1 MKWKTNAVIALS
13 CIVGVLSL
21 FTARPIADASI
32 RSQLPSTNQ
41 RVSMSVN
48 EWKVIGP
55 KFLSAGNVTISVRNK
70 GLVEHELVLLRTDL
84 KPSTIRIDKKT
95 DRFNE
100 AAPEFNSAGEIE
112 AVKAGK
118 TKTASFNLTP
128 GHYIFVCNLMGHFRH
143 GMYREITVR

>member
-1 MKWKTNAVIALS
+1 
-13 CIVGVLSL
+13 
-21 FTARPIADASI
+21 
-32 RSQLPSTNQ
+32 
-41 RVSMSVN
+41 MSVN

-100 AAPEFNSAGEIE
+100 AAPEFNSAGDRGGESGQNENGI
-112 AVKAGK
+112 VQ
-118 TKTASFNLTP
+118 LDP
-128 GHYIFVCNLMGHFRH
+128 GPLHLCLQSDGPFSSRDVQRNH
-143 GMYREITVR
+143 GQVADF